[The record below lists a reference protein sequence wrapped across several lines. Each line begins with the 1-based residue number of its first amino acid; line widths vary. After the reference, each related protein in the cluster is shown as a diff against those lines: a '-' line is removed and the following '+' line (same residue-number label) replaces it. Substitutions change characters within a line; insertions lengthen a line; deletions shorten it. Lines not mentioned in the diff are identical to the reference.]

1 MLHLG
6 KKCTVWSWY
15 LNMKQLSLK
24 IVQKY
29 KALIYLTWE
38 EENSPIFFF
47 LFFFLRRE
55 GEKGCLIHF
64 FRNRQPPSAL
74 NKSTSGW
81 PVEARKMAATK
92 YFFARLGKSK
102 QWLLLFLE
110 ELAQDYFSVMEK
122 YQLEFQSILLLAT
135 VTIGLFTY
143 RSHYI
148 HLFCK

>member
-1 MLHLG
+1 MLHVG
-6 KKCTVWSWY
+6 KKYTVWSWY

-29 KALIYLTWE
+29 KALIFLTWG
-38 EENSPIFFF
+38 EENSQIFFS
-47 LFFFLRRE
+47 FFFWRRE
-55 GEKGCLIHF
+55 GEKECLIHF
-64 FRNRQPPSAL
+64 FTSHQPPSAI
-74 NKSTSGW
+74 NKSTLGW

-92 YFFARLGKSK
+92 YFFAQLGKSK